1 MYSELFKKMGLKK
14 ENLWPY
20 EGSDMQVFNGTTIN
34 PWGYIKL
41 MITLRKWRDV
51 RKIDFQLLVVP
62 GKSVYNYILA
72 DPSW

>member
-1 MYSELFKKMGLKK
+1 MYSELFEKMGLKK

-20 EGSDMQVFNGTTIN
+20 EGSDMQVLNGTTTN
-34 PWGYIKL
+34 PRGYIKL

-51 RKIDFQLLVVP
+51 RKINSQLLVFP
-62 GKSVYNYILA
+62 GKSVYIYILA